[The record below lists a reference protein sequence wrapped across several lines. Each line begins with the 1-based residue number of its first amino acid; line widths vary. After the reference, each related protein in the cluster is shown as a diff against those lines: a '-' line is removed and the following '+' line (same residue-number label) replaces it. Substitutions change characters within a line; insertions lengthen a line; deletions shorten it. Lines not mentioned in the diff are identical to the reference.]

1 LQNSFSLFTK
11 VSFFSEMKERRVS
24 FGYYWLLLSLRKKY
38 VLVCLFI
45 VNLLLRLMPSAMK
58 RKQKNAQIAQQK
70 KIEREKE
77 AKKKQLRHQLPAKGK
92 KR

>member
-1 LQNSFSLFTK
+1 
-11 VSFFSEMKERRVS
+11 MKERRVS